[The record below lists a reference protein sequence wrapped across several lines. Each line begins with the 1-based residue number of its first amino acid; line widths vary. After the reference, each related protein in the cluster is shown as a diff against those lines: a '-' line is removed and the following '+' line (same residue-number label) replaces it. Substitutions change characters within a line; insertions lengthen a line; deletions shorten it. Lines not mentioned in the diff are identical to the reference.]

1 MEVVQ
6 PFAVYAGTE
15 KTQNVVIF
23 SAYLGIYRNTDVE
36 KLRKAMSSFEL
47 AKVVDVKK
55 LKK

>member
-1 MEVVQ
+1 MQ